1 MMFAPGSVASGFACV
16 GACLIEAMSP
26 ERRTVVER
34 QIQTEGPA
42 RAVADLSADGTGR
55 GSRWDILMIA
65 IESGDAGWLR
75 VAASLRHGANGPAGD
90 SLLGA
95 LSTALRRNA
104 PGVLG
109 MMGPA
114 IRAEDI
120 CYQRI
125 DTRPIDDKVFE
136 VHTRNALAV
145 IDDPKLAR
153 ARDACLAVLDRH
165 SKE

>member
-1 MMFAPGSVASGFACV
+1 MLWAPGSVTSGIACV

-26 ERRTVVER
+26 ERRAVVER
-34 QIQTEGPA
+34 LVQTEGPA
-42 RAVADLSADGTGR
+42 KAVASLSAEGIGR

-65 IESGDAGWLR
+65 IESGDAGWLK
-75 VAASLRHGANGPAGD
+75 VAASLRPGTSEATGD

-104 PGVLG
+104 SGVLALT
-109 MMGPA
+109 GPT

-125 DTRPIDDKVFE
+125 GTRPIDDKVFE
-136 VHTRNALAV
+136 VHTSNALAGV
-145 IDDPKLAR
+145 TDPVLIP
-153 ARDACLAVLDRH
+153 ARDKCLAVLEKDAQ
-165 SKE
+165 